1 MNSRLSQ
8 RNRSRLRTAVSA
20 ALLLGLEGL
29 LGDTVQ
35 KEYEMNRLSPLAKTG
50 FGNWWQTGKISEV
63 IS

>member
-1 MNSRLSQ
+1 MSS
-8 RNRSRLRTAVSA
+8 

-35 KEYEMNRLSPLAKTG
+35 KEYGMNRLCPLAKSG
-50 FGNWWQTGKISEV
+50 FGNWQQTGKISEV

>member
-1 MNSRLSQ
+1 
-8 RNRSRLRTAVSA
+8 VSA